1 MPNVNAKILRWARK
15 TAGLSPED
23 AVEKL
28 DLRDARGVSALE
40 RLAALESGDSEPTRP
55 MLVKMAKQYR
65 RPLLTFY
72 MSGPPRKGDRG
83 EDFRTLSKDHSPSAD
98 VLLDTL
104 IRDIRARQSMVRAV
118 IEDEDEAQTLDFIGS
133 KETSDEVSNVV
144 KSIRETI
151 RFNLAEF
158 RAPNS
163 AEDGFALLRKKTE
176 AVGIFVL
183 LIGNLG
189 SHHTAI
195 DLETFRGFALA
206 DPVAPFVIINDQDS
220 KAAWSFTLL
229 HELVHLWLGQ
239 TGVSGAQAERR
250 LERFCNDVAGELLL
264 PTDEL
269 VNLNVRD
276 STNFESSVARISEFA
291 GERNLSRSMVAYK
304 LYRSGAIEQ
313 NTWSRL
319 SSTFRQYWLRDRAAR
334 RERSHET
341 EGGPSYYVVR
351 RHRVGTALIDFVRNM
366 TATGALTT
374 SKAGKVLGVKPKNV
388 QELINPSMLNN
399 VGPA

>member
-269 VNLNVRD
+269 VSLNVRD

-351 RHRVGTALIDFVRNM
+351 RHRVGTALIDFVRSM